1 MEVKHL
7 YGLDKKGGFKVWSI
21 WTDEHLLTI
30 EHGKEG
36 GKMQKKVEEIR
47 PKNVGKSNETSSAEQ
62 AELEAMSRWRKQID
76 KGYRETK
83 EELEE
88 LPLLPMLAHDY
99 LKQGHRIKYPCFG
112 SPKLDGVRCLA
123 IRHADRVELKS
134 RGGKEYSVK
143 HIQDQLKGM
152 MFVGEVWDGELYIH
166 GMYLEDIVSAVK
178 KPNGN
183 TPNLKFVVFDV
194 VEQGN
199 PFCNRVEGVQA
210 LCENYFGC
218 QDAKHIEFLQYIKV
232 EDEDAMKSLHKTYV
246 LDGYEGIM
254 LRNYNGLYESGKR
267 SADLQKY
274 KEFFDEEFQI
284 VAVGEDRNGNAVLRV
299 FDPVAGEGFDV
310 CYGDFEERKRQL
322 LEWQSYIGKA
332 LTVKYQTRY
341 KDSRLPQFPTGVRI
355 REGEWVDG
363 IFIPSE

>member
-1 MEVKHL
+1 MEIKTL

-134 RGGKEYSVK
+134 RGGKEYLVP
-143 HIQDQLKGM
+143 HIQDQLSSIMK
-152 MFVGEVWDGELYIH
+152 VGDVWDGELYIH
-166 GMYLEDIVSAVK
+166 GKYLEEIVSAVK
-178 KPNGN
+178 KYNDL
-183 TPNLKFVVFDV
+183 TPNIEFIIFDMV
-194 VEQGN
+194 KDETYAH
-199 PFCNRVEGVQA
+199 RLISMQA
-210 LCENYFGC
+210 LRRYILSCVEAPSI
-218 QDAKHIEFLQYIKV
+218 DVIEFCEIQ
-232 EDEDAMKSLHKTYV
+232 DENHMKQKHKEYV
-246 LDGYEGIM
+246 ARGYEGVM
-254 LRNYNGLYESGKR
+254 LRNHDGKYESGKR
-267 SADLQKY
+267 SADLLKY
-274 KEFFDEEFQI
+274 KEFFDEEFEI
-284 VAVGEDRNGNAVLRV
+284 VDVVEDRNQNGVLV
-299 FDPVAGEGFDV
+299 VWDNTAGTHFDV

-322 LEWQSYIGKA
+322 ASPEQYKGKA

-341 KDSRLPQFPTGVRI
+341 KDSRLPQFPTGVMI
-355 REGEWVDG
+355 RDGEWVDG
-363 IFIPSE
+363 VFIPSE